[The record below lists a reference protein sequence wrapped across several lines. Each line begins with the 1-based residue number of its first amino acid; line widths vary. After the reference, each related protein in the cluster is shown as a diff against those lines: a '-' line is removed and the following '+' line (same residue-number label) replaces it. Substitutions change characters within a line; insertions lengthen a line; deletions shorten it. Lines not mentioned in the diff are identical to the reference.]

1 MTAEIAIMNKIA
13 VALAADSAGTIG
25 SKIYNSENKLFML
38 SKHYPVG
45 IMVYDLLSF
54 MGVPWEYII
63 KTYRNE
69 LDKRSFG
76 TLQGYADN
84 FIENLL
90 DIIPINLQKAYF
102 KDFTKN
108 HFEEIRIIIDQY
120 LNQMNATDVQLS
132 NILKSNCEG
141 ISNTCVINSLDLNKK
156 IQISI
161 VLDGYKIITKNNVD
175 HKWAIIPE
183 EFIKDVEND
192 EDYQRIITELIYEI
206 FGDLIIMGDFT
217 EQLKDIAILK
227 FYEIHLT
234 GVVIAGFGEDEK
246 FPSVISTNIG
256 PQING
261 NLEAKPNKKETCKIE
276 HFKGA
281 RIIPFAQHEMVDAFL
296 DGVTPKYH
304 EEAKKCLKG
313 LVKNNSEKILQIID
327 DTKAAFGE
335 ESVSEEFLISLKEK
349 ITDVQ
354 DGSHEIK
361 FNQEMEK
368 VKKEHKN
375 PILAAINVLPKDELA
390 LMAESLV
397 DITSLKRKAS
407 INELE
412 TVGGAIDV
420 AVISKNDGFIWIKR
434 KHYFDPNLNH
444 HFFKRYYDTLSDQ
457 KIETHNNNE
466 KDK

>member
-1 MTAEIAIMNKIA
+1 
-13 VALAADSAGTIG
+13 
-25 SKIYNSENKLFML
+25 
-38 SKHYPVG
+38 
-45 IMVYDLLSF
+45 
-54 MGVPWEYII
+54 
-63 KTYRNE
+63 
-69 LDKRSFG
+69 
-76 TLQGYADN
+76 
-84 FIENLL
+84 
-90 DIIPINLQKAYF
+90 
-102 KDFTKN
+102 
-108 HFEEIRIIIDQY
+108 
-120 LNQMNATDVQLS
+120 MNATDVQLS